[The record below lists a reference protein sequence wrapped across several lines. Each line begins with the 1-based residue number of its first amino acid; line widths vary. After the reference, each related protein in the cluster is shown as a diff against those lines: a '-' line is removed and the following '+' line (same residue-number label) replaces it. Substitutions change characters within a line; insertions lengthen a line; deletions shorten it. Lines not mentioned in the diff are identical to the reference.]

1 VELLLADNAEVNTK
15 DNDGHE
21 PLYYAEY
28 HNQGGQVSALLRQH
42 GGRDSF
48 GEIYDAVVQGDLGKV
63 KALINENPELVRTE
77 VHSGQTPLHWAAS
90 YGHKHISELLLG
102 HKADANARARHG
114 VRPLDNAASFGHKG
128 VAVLLLANG
137 ADVNAKNNRGETP
150 LHDVANYEG
159 RKDVNDL
166 AELLLANGADVNSK
180 DDNGQTPLHRAAV
193 GAQKGMVE
201 LLLAHKAEVNAKSK
215 EGWTP
220 LNMARHF
227 GRNAVVE
234 LLRRHGGHE

>member
-1 VELLLADNAEVNTK
+1 MLGPTAGIRLCTVRRLRATGTWRNYCSPT
-15 DNDGHE
+15 E
-21 PLYYAEY
+21 PTSMPGPTTATRLCTVRPISSAKTWWNCCWPTTLRSIPRTTTARSRYAEY

-42 GGRDSF
+42 GGRDSV

-128 VAVLLLANG
+128 VAVLLLA
-137 ADVNAKNNRGETP
+137 
-150 LHDVANYEG
+150 
-159 RKDVNDL
+159 
-166 AELLLANGADVNSK
+166 
-180 DDNGQTPLHRAAV
+180 
-193 GAQKGMVE
+193 
-201 LLLAHKAEVNAKSK
+201 
-215 EGWTP
+215 
-220 LNMARHF
+220 
-227 GRNAVVE
+227 
-234 LLRRHGGHE
+234 